1 MTVSSEQIEDK
12 ITDFELFSQFWSVI
26 MTYSYQNNFNID
38 VENKF
43 WNRYSVPL
51 SNIPFQ
57 VGLIKYF
64 TLNALSQYFVIH
76 IGY

>member
-51 SNIPFQ
+51 NKTFKSLELS
-57 VGLIKYF
+57 VL
-64 TLNALSQYFVIH
+64 LNDIYA
-76 IGY
+76 

>member
-1 MTVSSEQIEDK
+1 MTVSSEQIEDR
-12 ITDFELFSQFWSVI
+12 IIDFELFSQFWSVI

-51 SNIPFQ
+51 RRELFLNISD
-57 VGLIKYF
+57 Y
-64 TLNALSQYFVIH
+64 SEH
-76 IGY
+76 

>member
-1 MTVSSEQIEDK
+1 MTLSSEQIEDK
-12 ITDFELFSQFWSVI
+12 INDFEIISQFWSVI

-51 SNIPFQ
+51 T
-57 VGLIKYF
+57 GEY
-64 TLNALSQYFVIH
+64 
-76 IGY
+76 

>member
-51 SNIPFQ
+51 TVNSETVSIIMRK
-57 VGLIKYF
+57 LEKYK
-64 TLNALSQYFVIH
+64 LRS
-76 IGY
+76 

>member
-51 SNIPFQ
+51 NLNYQINTQ
-57 VGLIKYF
+57 VDGPKI
-64 TLNALSQYFVIH
+64 S
-76 IGY
+76 

>member
-51 SNIPFQ
+51 KERKDSIF
-57 VGLIKYF
+57 GGIF
-64 TLNALSQYFVIH
+64 W
-76 IGY
+76 

>member
-51 SNIPFQ
+51 SL
-57 VGLIKYF
+57 LIIIMGWLKACIEPYF
-64 TLNALSQYFVIH
+64 CNDWIFYD
-76 IGY
+76 